1 MWKNQILF
9 DSRSFFDVVIYG
21 DASTSSKKKQKNV
34 KIEYDDNEVKESKE
48 VSQMVDNLRAE
59 VKDEDVLLLLRLLLN
74 DTNAQPK
81 SITILKGKLSNTR
94 KIVEEFWIC
103 VVVSGVVS
111 TTHQT
116 LYISLSYNIY
126 DWSFW

>member
-1 MWKNQILF
+1 VWKNQILF

-94 KIVEEFWIC
+94 KSNTLWKNFEFDFNN
-103 VVVSGVVS
+103 S
-111 TTHQT
+111 
-116 LYISLSYNIY
+116 SLLQHLWLKLLS
-126 DWSFW
+126 